1 MVLTDT
7 ATQNAE
13 RQVEHSRALG
23 LAPLTNTR
31 VPALPSS
38 ERVAR
43 HFQGD
48 PPLTFNH
55 ISPTL
60 LTPLPPHTQHVGGVE
75 TST

>member
-1 MVLTDT
+1 MWSLTVQKGREAQT
-7 ATQNAE
+7 
-13 RQVEHSRALG
+13 EHSRALG

-60 LTPLPPHTQHVGGVE
+60 LTPLPPHTQRVGGVE

>member
-1 MVLTDT
+1 MWSLTVQKGREAQT
-7 ATQNAE
+7 
-13 RQVEHSRALG
+13 EHSRALG
-23 LAPLTNTR
+23 LAPLTNTQ